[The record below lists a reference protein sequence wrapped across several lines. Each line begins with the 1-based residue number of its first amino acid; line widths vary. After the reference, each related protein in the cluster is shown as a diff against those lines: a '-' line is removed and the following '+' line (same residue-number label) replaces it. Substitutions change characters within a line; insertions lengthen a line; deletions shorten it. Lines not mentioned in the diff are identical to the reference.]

1 MNFWYSLVDLLP
13 FEWAQI
19 GSMLFMKNALLAILV
34 ISPLFGL
41 MSTMVVQSRMSFF
54 SDALGHSGF
63 TGIAIGVLCGAA
75 LPIWWAVGLAVA
87 FALLFSFV
95 RSRSS
100 QSADTIIGVFSST
113 AVALGIFIATMGGG
127 SFTKFNKYL
136 IGDILSV
143 TPGEIG
149 ALALVLLAVAALWVL
164 CSNQLILTA
173 IHPQLASSRGV
184 KTARNETLF
193 TVVIAVVVTLA
204 MSWVGLM
211 VINSLLVLPAAS
223 ARNVAKNVRQYHL
236 FSVLGALVASV
247 AGLILAYYLG
257 CSAGATIALL
267 LALFFAVTFALRRTR
282 A

>member
-1 MNFWYSLVDLLP
+1 MTLWYALCDALGAEFLSMN
-13 FEWAQI
+13 
-19 GSMLFMKNALLAILV
+19 FMKNALLAV
-34 ISPLFGL
+34 IVMAPLFGL
-41 MSTMVVQSRMSFF
+41 LSTMIVTGKMSFF

-63 TGIAIGVLCGAA
+63 TGIAIGVLYGAA
-75 LPIWWAVGLAVA
+75 FPIWWAVGLAVA

-236 FSVLGALVASV
+236 FSVLGALLASV

>member
-1 MNFWYSLVDLLP
+1 MSLWYALCDALGAEFLSMN
-13 FEWAQI
+13 
-19 GSMLFMKNALLAILV
+19 FMKNALLAV
-34 ISPLFGL
+34 IVMAPLFGL
-41 MSTMVVQSRMSFF
+41 LSTMIVTGKMSFF

-164 CSNQLILTA
+164 CSNQLFLTA

-184 KTARNETLF
+184 KTARNETFF